1 MYSHFSTHTLQFLY
15 GSHVFTWSTTSPSL
29 NENLSPPCQAC
40 PARLFKEVVG
50 SAPKTACLACP
61 PGSGVQRESES
72 VCVWRAYHPRPRA
85 LPSPPACILMFTL
98 YGRAHCYWYIV
109 NIRIH
114 AGCVC
119 SHYVSRR
126 VCVRWIGEREC
137 VCVCLCACMC
147 ACLFVTQDSCLAC
160 PPGFYSNFLHAT
172 TAAVCV
178 RVGWERKRER
188 ARARESVCVCICVT
202 QDQMPCLFPWL
213 LFEFSKK
220 IIQLQ

>member
-1 MYSHFSTHTLQFLY
+1 MKIYRRPVKHVPLDYSRKLLEVHPRPRALPVPLAFIRIFCTLQHLRCVCAL
-15 GSHVFTWSTTSPSL
+15 VFR
-29 NENLSPPCQAC
+29 ER
-40 PARLFKEVVG
+40 ARE
-50 SAPKTACLACP
+50 
-61 PGSGVQRESES
+61 
-72 VCVWRAYHPRPRA
+72 CVWRAYHPRPRA